1 MIEIII
7 AIYRMIKQIVITC
20 YFVDI
25 NIRDKKQ
32 VGTNDKFVTFP
43 RDTEKE
49 NFYSDGIYLSNT

>member
-1 MIEIII
+1 
-7 AIYRMIKQIVITC
+7 MIKQTLITC
-20 YFVDI
+20 YFLDI

-49 NFYSDGIYLSNT
+49 NFYFDDIYLSDI